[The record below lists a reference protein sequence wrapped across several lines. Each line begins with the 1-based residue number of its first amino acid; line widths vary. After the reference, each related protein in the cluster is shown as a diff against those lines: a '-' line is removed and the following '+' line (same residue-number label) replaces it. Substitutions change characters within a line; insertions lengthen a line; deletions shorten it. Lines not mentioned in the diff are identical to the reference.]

1 MKCYA
6 CDNDAAYECRRC
18 GRVYCSDH
26 GDELC
31 AECLRPAGAVPSY
44 FLYRGSL
51 LALLVGSAVALW
63 LLLKPPEEA
72 SESVPN
78 VLVPT
83 PTATIYLRPPVM
95 TPPAGMTPG
104 ATTSAETPTAATS
117 TPAAP
122 SPIEHTVSEGDS
134 LFSIA
139 EQYLPVGEDL
149 GTFAQRIAE
158 ANGLSASDPMLQPGQ
173 TLTIPR

>member
-72 SESVPN
+72 SESVPS
-78 VLVPT
+78 VLVPAQRRRYSSGRHHDSARRHNARHRNT
-83 PTATIYLRPPVM
+83 ERYPAPV
-95 TPPAGMTPG
+95 
-104 ATTSAETPTAATS
+104 TS
-117 TPAAP
+117 TPEAP
-122 SPIEHTVSEGDS
+122 SSIEHTVSEGDS
-134 LFSIA
+134 LFSA

-149 GTFAQRIAE
+149 AAFAERIAD
-158 ANGLSASDPMLQPGQ
+158 ANGERL
-173 TLTIPR
+173 LTRCSSRPRR